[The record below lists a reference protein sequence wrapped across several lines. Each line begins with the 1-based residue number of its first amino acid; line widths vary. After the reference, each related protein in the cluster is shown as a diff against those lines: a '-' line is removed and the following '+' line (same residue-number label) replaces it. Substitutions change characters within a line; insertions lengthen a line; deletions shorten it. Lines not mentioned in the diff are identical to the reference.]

1 MLNIKVYGVSGD
13 FIVRGRA
20 VSVSTKV
27 LAALII
33 CKDSTPEC
41 VDKKTRLRIYRVQKN
56 PSYYSK
62 ESVAYAHII
71 RNLPFRGLLI
81 STQSS
86 MRMAFLSI
94 FTTSTWLLQKQFF
107 VTPLRFHLE
116 LGLWRCTITT
126 PVWNIFQKNIFYSSP
141 ADSVLIIHT
150 IHFRTRGAKNHSLLI
165 WKLLNDLIP
174 PHTKCA
180 SVMSFYSEVWKK
192 FISFEQTLQNV
203 KYIGYKWLQKLFW
216 LQWVL
221 FSSKT
226 NCYMG
231 QIAVS
236 VGAIVFDLRVY

>member
-20 VSVSTKV
+20 VSTKV

-62 ESVAYAHII
+62 ESVAYARII

-94 FTTSTWLLQKQFF
+94 FTTSTWFLQKQFF

-126 PVWNIFQKNIFYSSP
+126 PVWNIFQKNFLLFPCWLCVNYSYYSLSNTRSKKSFAFDMKTTEWFNP
-141 ADSVLIIHT
+141 ASHQVCVSHEFLLWSLKKVYFLWADS
-150 IHFRTRGAKNHSLLI
+150 
-165 WKLLNDLIP
+165 P
-174 PHTKCA
+174 KC
-180 SVMSFYSEVWKK
+180 
-192 FISFEQTLQNV
+192 
-203 KYIGYKWLQKLFW
+203 
-216 LQWVL
+216 
-221 FSSKT
+221 
-226 NCYMG
+226 
-231 QIAVS
+231 
-236 VGAIVFDLRVY
+236 